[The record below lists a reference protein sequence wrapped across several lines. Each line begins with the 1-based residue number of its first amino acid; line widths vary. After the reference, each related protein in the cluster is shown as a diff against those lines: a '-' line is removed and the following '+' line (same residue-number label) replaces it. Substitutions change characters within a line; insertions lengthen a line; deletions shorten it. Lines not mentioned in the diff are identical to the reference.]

1 MFDALD
7 KIILGVS
14 GSFVASL
21 GTALGSAGIFFVSRL
36 SRRLEDGLLSG
47 AAGIM
52 LAATFF
58 SLLLPSLEAGAALYG
73 TAAAAVLASAGVLL
87 GALTLFLIHARVP
100 HEHFQLGVEG
110 AENTSLSRMWLF
122 VIAIT
127 LHNFP
132 EGLAVGVSFVD
143 GEWSSGAS
151 LTTGI
156 AIQNMPE
163 GLAVSV
169 ALMSVGYSKLRAF
182 GIGALS
188 GLVEPLG
195 GLIGALSIAFFDALV
210 PWSLAFAAGAM
221 LFIISDEIIPETHQG
236 GHADLATFSLLG
248 GFILMMLLDAVI

>member
-1 MFDALD
+1 MFEGFD
-7 KIILGVS
+7 KILLGVS
-14 GSFVASL
+14 ASFVASL
-21 GTALGSAGIFFVSRL
+21 GTAVGSIGIFFISRL

-58 SLLLPSLEAGAALYG
+58 SLLLPSLELGGSLYG
-73 TAAAAVLASAGVLL
+73 TAGAAAVAASGILL
-87 GALTLFLIHARVP
+87 GAATLFLVHSRVP
-100 HEHFQLGVEG
+100 HEHFKLGLEG
-110 AENTSLSRMWLF
+110 AESTSLSRIWLF
-122 VIAIT
+122 VIAIA

-132 EGLAVGVSFVD
+132 EGLAVGVSFAD

-169 ALMSVGYSKLRAF
+169 ALLSVGYSKARAC
-182 GIGALS
+182 GIGILS
-188 GLVEPLG
+188 GLVEPIG
-195 GLIGALSIAFFDALV
+195 GLVGALSIAFFDALI

-248 GFILMMLLDAVI
+248 GFILMMLLDSVI

>member
-1 MFDALD
+1 MFDGFD
-7 KIILGVS
+7 TIFLGVS
-14 GSFVASL
+14 ASFVASL
-21 GTALGSAGIFFVSRL
+21 GTAVGSLGIFFVSKL
-36 SRRLEDGLLSG
+36 SRRLEDGLLSA

-58 SLLLPSLEAGAALYG
+58 SLLLPSLEAGGAIYSSG
-73 TAAAAVLASAGVLL
+73 AAAALTAAGMML
-87 GALTLFLIHARVP
+87 GALTLFLVHSLVP
-100 HEHFQLGVEG
+100 HEHFQLGLESAEG
-110 AENTSLSRMWLF
+110 TSLSRIWLF
-122 VIAIT
+122 VIAIA

-132 EGLAVGVSFVD
+132 EGLAVGVSFSD

-169 ALMSVGYSKLRAF
+169 ALMSAGYSRSRAF
-182 GIGALS
+182 GVGVLT
-188 GLVEPLG
+188 GLVEPVG
-195 GLIGALSIAFFDALV
+195 GLVGALSIAFVAALV

-248 GFILMMLLDAVI
+248 GFVLMMLLDSAI